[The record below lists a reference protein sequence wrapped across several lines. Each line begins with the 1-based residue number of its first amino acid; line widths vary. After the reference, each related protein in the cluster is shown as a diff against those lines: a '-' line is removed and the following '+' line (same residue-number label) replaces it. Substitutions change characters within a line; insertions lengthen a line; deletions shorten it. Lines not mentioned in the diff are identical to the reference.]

1 MCAVAVGFTVV
12 LFAPRFYTPQRT
24 AALPTFKDTA
34 TREQP
39 STPAQAGAP
48 EIAANPARY
57 AGKSAEE
64 IAKIAD
70 SICMPRVTSGPTSIA
85 FQSERLH
92 CLLTEG
98 TARYCTGT
106 QRSKITAAIIDHFR
120 IVEHAT
126 KVAKVEVEPRILV
139 AIEGLMRAGYLLK
152 PHARTS
158 PERGHARSRALCPCC
173 GHQARFR
180 AACAVGIA
188 LTWRRA
194 TQLIAS
200 SLGPFGG
207 PATRRFRPCGLSAR
221 GGMPTACRLP
231 WILKHL
237 GTDSA

>member
-1 MCAVAVGFTVV
+1 MTDFHDMRARMRETGYQAAEPSRSRLPFWIVTVCAVAVGFTVV
-12 LFAPRFYTPQRT
+12 LFVPRFYTAQRT
-24 AALPTFKDTA
+24 AALPIFKDTA

-39 STPAQAGAP
+39 SAPAQIVAP

-70 SICMPRVTSGPTSIA
+70 SVCIPRPTTGPTSIT

-106 QRSKITAAIIDHFR
+106 QRSKITAAVIDHFR
-120 IVEHAT
+120 IVEHAA

-152 PHARTS
+152 PQR
-158 PERGHARSRALCPCC
+158 ED
-173 GHQARFR
+173 
-180 AACAVGIA
+180 
-188 LTWRRA
+188 
-194 TQLIAS
+194 IAS
-200 SLGPFGG
+200 SVP
-207 PATRRFRPCGLSAR
+207 REVKERFAR
-221 GGMPTACRLP
+221 VVGNKPSCPEQP
-231 WILKHL
+231 WWQVWK
-237 GTDSA
+237 

>member
-1 MCAVAVGFTVV
+1 MTDLHDMRARMRETGYQAAEPGRSGLPFWIVTLCAVAVGFALV
-12 LFAPRFYTPQRT
+12 LFVPRFYTPQRT

-39 STPAQAGAP
+39 SAPVQTVAP

-57 AGKSAEE
+57 AGKSAED

-70 SICMPRVTSGPTSIA
+70 AICTPRATSGPTSIP

-120 IVEHAT
+120 IVEHAA

-139 AIEGLMRAGYLLK
+139 AIEGLIRAGYLLK
-152 PHARTS
+152 PQR
-158 PERGHARSRALCPCC
+158 ED
-173 GHQARFR
+173 
-180 AACAVGIA
+180 
-188 LTWRRA
+188 
-194 TQLIAS
+194 IAS
-200 SLGPFGG
+200 SVP
-207 PATRRFRPCGLSAR
+207 REIKERFARVVGNKPPC
-221 GGMPTACRLP
+221 PETP
-231 WILKHL
+231 WW
-237 GTDSA
+237 AVWR